1 MKQPSNKLKVT
12 FLARFVMFVAFSG
25 SIDAW
30 AENEKLEFD
39 SSFLMGPGSSS
50 VDLSRYSDGNIIS
63 QGIYDASA
71 YVNNELVNSL
81 KVEFIETGDKRA
93 TRICITP
100 KMLSQ
105 LHIRLPD
112 EIPAEA
118 VWKKRRE
125 HRQLPRPDEDNSAVD
140 SAL

>member
-30 AENEKLEFD
+30 AENERLEFD

-81 KVEFIETGDKRA
+81 KVG
-93 TRICITP
+93 
-100 KMLSQ
+100 
-105 LHIRLPD
+105 
-112 EIPAEA
+112 
-118 VWKKRRE
+118 
-125 HRQLPRPDEDNSAVD
+125 
-140 SAL
+140 